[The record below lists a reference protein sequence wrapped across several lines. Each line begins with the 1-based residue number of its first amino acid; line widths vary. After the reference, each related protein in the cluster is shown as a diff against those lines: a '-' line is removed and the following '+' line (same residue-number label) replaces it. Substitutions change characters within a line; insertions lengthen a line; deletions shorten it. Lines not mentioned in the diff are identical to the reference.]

1 MSRKANIA
9 MLLLLVVS
17 ALFLTAMGTGD
28 SEGPT
33 RIPEPETNYRVT
45 LVDMEGTRV
54 QLTQFSVGGQL
65 FFMGRLGQ
73 GQAAIPFTRIKEVVV
88 EKRQG
93 VLRAK
98 VVLKQGAPVELKVKG
113 SQDIFGKTEFGNFR
127 IPLDEVSRIQF
138 QGRVQPQG

>member
-1 MSRKANIA
+1 MSRRANIA
-9 MLLLLVVS
+9 TLLLLVVS

-33 RIPEPETNYRVT
+33 RIPEPETNYRVS

-73 GQAAIPFTRIKEVVV
+73 GQAAIPFARIKEVVV
-88 EKRQG
+88 TKRQG
-93 VLRAK
+93 LLRAK

-138 QGRVQPQG
+138 QGQVQPRD